1 MSTIGPAFAFV
12 FERELVALEFGPAA
26 AVALADP
33 GGVVN
38 GAACGGGGDDRSAAD
53 AAADMAESYL
63 ESASNASG
71 VGGSGGTD
79 A

>member
-1 MSTIGPAFAFV
+1 MVFV
-12 FERELVALEFGPAA
+12 FERELVVLEFIPAA
-26 AVALADP
+26 AVAQADP

-38 GAACGGGGDDRSAAD
+38 GAACGGGGDDRS

>member
-53 AAADMAESYL
+53 DDDMAESYL